1 MPSAVERTLAYRNDV
16 SSPTKRHWP
25 PMRSLSSI
33 VVVLAAIGIVLSV
46 VVPRGHAA
54 WLRTESGGVDD
65 HHEDGEKVRP
75 IRMRTRTQ
83 LVC

>member
-1 MPSAVERTLAYRNDV
+1 
-16 SSPTKRHWP
+16 
-25 PMRSLSSI
+25 MRSLSSI